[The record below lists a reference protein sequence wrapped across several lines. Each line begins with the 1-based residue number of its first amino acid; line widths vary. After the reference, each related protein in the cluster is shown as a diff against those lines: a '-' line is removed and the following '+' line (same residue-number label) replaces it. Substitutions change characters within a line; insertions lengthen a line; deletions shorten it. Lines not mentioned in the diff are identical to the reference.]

1 MMFVNRF
8 VCAVKVNGKILKESS
23 NLVTLPFGAEYEILL
38 KNLNSRRA
46 MVKVSVDGQD
56 ATEGTRLILQP
67 NSSITLQRFIRNG
80 NMSSG
85 NRFKFI
91 ERTAGIESHRGI
103 KEDDGLIRAEFWAE
117 KEVAEETIIR
127 RKYVDEYYPVPRP
140 YYPPYDPYWPR
151 PWHWNDGITWTSTR
165 TITGGL
171 SGDAGTIFTSNLG
184 ENLQKSAQ
192 MNVSY
197 NSSGGMADAGEPILY
212 GRPQGSGEAPGQAV
226 SVNRMAALNTAGIT
240 VSGSE
245 SNQQFYNASGFPLE
259 SNSHVIILQLRGEV
273 GGVAVEVPVTVE
285 RKPECSTCGKT
296 NRPTNKFCDQC
307 GTALRII

>member
-1 MMFVNRF
+1 MFQNKF
-8 VCAVKVNGKILKESS
+8 VCAVKVNGKILRESS

-151 PWHWNDGITWTSTR
+151 PWRWNDGITWTSTG

-171 SGDAGTIFTSNLG
+171 GDINATGSLG
-184 ENLQKSAQ
+184 DNLQKSSQ
-192 MNVSY
+192 TNVSY
-197 NSSGGMADAGEPILY
+197 NSSGGSADAGLDPGELCRGGGPI
-212 GRPQGSGEAPGQAV
+212 GAMNMAV
-226 SVNRMAALNTAGIT
+226 NTAGIT
-240 VSGSE
+240 VPGSE
-245 SNQQFYNASGFPLE
+245 SSQHFYSASGFPLE